1 MILNKIKVFELNIDD
16 WLAISVKNKGVLRTL
31 LGKVVYCTSPFDSD
45 EIKATVELT
54 DGMTI
59 SIDDNTN
66 FKKLNKPFSNKVN
79 NFNNNDVGDNVI
91 QVNHRKYLKSIKKEL
106 FGYSIQLTEKIE
118 DCAVFDVNDDVDA
131 AIKATGGKKIK
142 LINIT
147 EQRGTF

>member
-66 FKKLNKPFSNKVN
+66 FKKLNKPFSNKIN
-79 NFNNNDVGDNVI
+79 NFNNNDVGENVI

-118 DCAVFDVNDDVDA
+118 DCAIFDINDDIDT

-142 LINIT
+142 LINIS
-147 EQRGTF
+147 E

>member
-1 MILNKIKVFELNIDD
+1 MILNKIKVVELNIDD

-79 NFNNNDVGDNVI
+79 NFNNNDVGESVI

-106 FGYSIQLTEKIE
+106 FGYSVQLTEKIE
-118 DCAVFDVNDDVDA
+118 DCAIFDINDDIDT

-142 LINIT
+142 LINIA
-147 EQRGTF
+147 E

>member
-1 MILNKIKVFELNIDD
+1 MILNKIKVLELNIDD

-66 FKKLNKPFSNKVN
+66 FKKLNKPFSNKIN
-79 NFNNNDVGDNVI
+79 NFNNNDVGENII

-106 FGYSIQLTEKIE
+106 FGYSIQLTENIE
-118 DCAVFDVNDDVDA
+118 DCAIFDINDDIET
-131 AIKATGGKKIK
+131 AIKATGGKKVK
-142 LINIT
+142 LINII
-147 EQRGTF
+147 E

>member
-1 MILNKIKVFELNIDD
+1 MILNKIKVFELNVDD

-59 SIDDNTN
+59 SINDDTN

-79 NFNNNDVGDNVI
+79 NFNNNDVGENVI

-118 DCAVFDVNDDVDA
+118 DCAIFDINDDIET
-131 AIKATGGKKIK
+131 AIKATGGKKVK
-142 LINIT
+142 LINII
-147 EQRGTF
+147 E

>member
-1 MILNKIKVFELNIDD
+1 MILNKVKVFELNIDD

-45 EIKATVELT
+45 EIKASVELT
-54 DGMTI
+54 NGMTI
-59 SIDDNTN
+59 SIDDDTN
-66 FKKLNKPFSNKVN
+66 FKKLNKPFTKKVN
-79 NFNNNDVGDNVI
+79 NFNNKDVGDNII
-91 QVNHRKYLKSIKKEL
+91 QVNHHKYLKSIKKEL

-147 EQRGTF
+147 E

>member
-1 MILNKIKVFELNIDD
+1 MILNKIKVLELNIDD

-79 NFNNNDVGDNVI
+79 NSNNNDVRENVI

-118 DCAVFDVNDDVDA
+118 DCAIFDINDDIET
-131 AIKATGGKKIK
+131 AIKATGGKKVK

-147 EQRGTF
+147 E

>member
-16 WLAISVKNKGVLRTL
+16 WLAISIKNKGVLRTL

-79 NFNNNDVGDNVI
+79 NFNNNDVGESVI

-106 FGYSIQLTEKIE
+106 FGYSMQLTENIE
-118 DCAVFDVNDDVDA
+118 DSAVFDVNDDVDTVL
-131 AIKATGGKKIK
+131 KATGGKKIK

-147 EQRGTF
+147 E

>member
-1 MILNKIKVFELNIDD
+1 MILNKIKVLELNVDD

-66 FKKLNKPFSNKVN
+66 FKKLNKPFTKKVN
-79 NFNNNDVGDNVI
+79 NFNNNDVGENVI

-106 FGYSIQLTEKIE
+106 FGYSIQLTENIE
-118 DCAVFDVNDDVDA
+118 DCAIFDTNDDIET

-147 EQRGTF
+147 E

>member
-1 MILNKIKVFELNIDD
+1 MILNKIKVLELNIDD

-66 FKKLNKPFSNKVN
+66 FKKLNKPFTKKVN
-79 NFNNNDVGDNVI
+79 NFNNNDVGENVI
-91 QVNHRKYLKSIKKEL
+91 QVNHSKYLKSIKKEL

-118 DCAVFDVNDDVDA
+118 DCAIFDINDDIDT

-142 LINIT
+142 LINIS
-147 EQRGTF
+147 E

>member
-1 MILNKIKVFELNIDD
+1 MILNKIKVLELNIDD

-66 FKKLNKPFSNKVN
+66 FKKLNKPFSNKIN
-79 NFNNNDVGDNVI
+79 NFNNNDVGENVI
-91 QVNHRKYLKSIKKEL
+91 QVNRSKYLKSIKKEL

-118 DCAVFDVNDDVDA
+118 DCAIFDIKDDIET
-131 AIKATGGKKIK
+131 AIKATGGKKVK

-147 EQRGTF
+147 E

>member
-66 FKKLNKPFSNKVN
+66 FKKLNKPFSNKIN
-79 NFNNNDVGDNVI
+79 NSNNNDVGENVI

-118 DCAVFDVNDDVDA
+118 DCAIFDINDDIDTAV
-131 AIKATGGKKIK
+131 KATGGKKIK
-142 LINIT
+142 LINIA
-147 EQRGTF
+147 E

>member
-54 DGMTI
+54 DGVTI

-79 NFNNNDVGDNVI
+79 NFNDNDVGENVI

-118 DCAVFDVNDDVDA
+118 DCAIFDINDDIET
-131 AIKATGGKKIK
+131 AIKATGGKKVK
-142 LINIT
+142 LINII
-147 EQRGTF
+147 E

>member
-1 MILNKIKVFELNIDD
+1 MILNKIKVLELNIDD

-59 SIDDNTN
+59 SINDDTN
-66 FKKLNKPFSNKVN
+66 FKKLNKPFSKKVN
-79 NFNNNDVGDNVI
+79 NFNNNDVGENVI

-118 DCAVFDVNDDVDA
+118 DCAIFDINDDIET
-131 AIKATGGKKIK
+131 AIKATGGKKVK
-142 LINIT
+142 LINII
-147 EQRGTF
+147 E

>member
-1 MILNKIKVFELNIDD
+1 MILNKIKVLELNIDD

-59 SIDDNTN
+59 SIDGNTN
-66 FKKLNKPFSNKVN
+66 FKKLNKPFSNKIN
-79 NFNNNDVGDNVI
+79 NFNNNDVGENVI

-118 DCAVFDVNDDVDA
+118 DCAIFDINDDIDTAV
-131 AIKATGGKKIK
+131 KATGGKKVK
-142 LINIT
+142 LINII
-147 EQRGTF
+147 E

>member
-1 MILNKIKVFELNIDD
+1 MILNKIKVLELNIDD

-66 FKKLNKPFSNKVN
+66 FKKLNKPFTKKVN
-79 NFNNNDVGDNVI
+79 NFNNNDVGENVI

-106 FGYSIQLTEKIE
+106 FGYSIQLTENIE
-118 DCAVFDVNDDVDA
+118 DCAIFDTNDDIDT

-147 EQRGTF
+147 E

>member
-79 NFNNNDVGDNVI
+79 NFNNNDVGESVI

-106 FGYSIQLTEKIE
+106 FGYSMQLTENIE
-118 DCAVFDVNDDVDA
+118 DCAVFDVNDDVDTVL
-131 AIKATGGKKIK
+131 KATGGKKIK

-147 EQRGTF
+147 E

>member
-1 MILNKIKVFELNIDD
+1 MILNKIKVFELNVDD
-16 WLAISVKNKGVLRTL
+16 WLAISIKKRGVLRTL

-66 FKKLNKPFSNKVN
+66 FKKLNKPFSNKIN
-79 NFNNNDVGDNVI
+79 NFNNNDVGENVI
-91 QVNHRKYLKSIKKEL
+91 QVNHRKYLKLIKKEL

-118 DCAVFDVNDDVDA
+118 DCAIFDINDDIDT

-142 LINIT
+142 LINIS
-147 EQRGTF
+147 E

>member
-59 SIDDNTN
+59 SINDDTN

-79 NFNNNDVGDNVI
+79 NFNNNDVGENVI

-106 FGYSIQLTEKIE
+106 FGYSIQLTEKID
-118 DCAVFDVNDDVDA
+118 DCAIFDINDDIETAV
-131 AIKATGGKKIK
+131 KATGGKKVK
-142 LINIT
+142 LINII
-147 EQRGTF
+147 E

>member
-66 FKKLNKPFSNKVN
+66 FKKLNKPFTKKVN
-79 NFNNNDVGDNVI
+79 NFNNNDVGENVI

-147 EQRGTF
+147 E

>member
-1 MILNKIKVFELNIDD
+1 MILNKTKVFELNVDD
-16 WLAISVKNKGVLRTL
+16 WLAISIKKRGVLRTL

-66 FKKLNKPFSNKVN
+66 FKKLNKPFTKKVN
-79 NFNNNDVGDNVI
+79 NFNNNDAGESVI
-91 QVNHRKYLKSIKKEL
+91 QINHRKYLKSIKKEL
-106 FGYSIQLTEKIE
+106 FGYSMQLTENIE

-147 EQRGTF
+147 E

>member
-54 DGMTI
+54 DGVTI

-66 FKKLNKPFSNKVN
+66 FKKLNKPFSNKIN
-79 NFNNNDVGDNVI
+79 NFNNNDVRENVI
-91 QVNHRKYLKSIKKEL
+91 QVNHRKYLKTIKKEL
-106 FGYSIQLTEKIE
+106 FGYSIQLTENIE
-118 DCAVFDVNDDVDA
+118 DCAIFDINDDIDT

-142 LINIT
+142 LINIS
-147 EQRGTF
+147 E

>member
-1 MILNKIKVFELNIDD
+1 MILNKIKVLELNIDD
-16 WLAISVKNKGVLRTL
+16 WLAVNVKNKGVLRTL

-66 FKKLNKPFSNKVN
+66 FKKLNKPFSNKIN
-79 NFNNNDVGDNVI
+79 NFNNNDVGENVI

-106 FGYSIQLTEKIE
+106 FGYSMQLTENIE
-118 DCAVFDVNDDVDA
+118 DCAVFDVNDDVDTML
-131 AIKATGGKKIK
+131 KATGGKKIK

-147 EQRGTF
+147 E

>member
-1 MILNKIKVFELNIDD
+1 MILNKIKVLELNIDD

-66 FKKLNKPFSNKVN
+66 FKKLNKPFSNKIN
-79 NFNNNDVGDNVI
+79 NSNNNDVGENVI

-118 DCAVFDVNDDVDA
+118 DCAIFDINDDIET
-131 AIKATGGKKIK
+131 AIKATGGKKVK
-142 LINIT
+142 LINII
-147 EQRGTF
+147 E

>member
-66 FKKLNKPFSNKVN
+66 FKKLNKPFSNKIN
-79 NFNNNDVGDNVI
+79 NFNNNDVGENVI
-91 QVNHRKYLKSIKKEL
+91 QVNHSKYLKSIKKEL

-118 DCAVFDVNDDVDA
+118 DCAIFDINDDIDA

-142 LINIT
+142 LINIS
-147 EQRGTF
+147 E